1 MDIVVDSGPCDEFGD
16 GMERLARCPFVWPG
30 PSPQLL
36 PSASAAALLDAK
48 AGHMFQ
54 QRGLVLRQAVCSP
67 PNPYLITSNQENDFE
82 PLPILGYTMYVF
94 CSVFTMRKW
103 P

>member
-1 MDIVVDSGPCDEFGD
+1 MGD

-48 AGHMFQ
+48 AGH
-54 QRGLVLRQAVCSP
+54 LAVAIWSQD
-67 PNPYLITSNQENDFE
+67 T
-82 PLPILGYTMYVF
+82 
-94 CSVFTMRKW
+94 RW
-103 P
+103 PRAETNHRDQLELNKMTPWREWLQ